1 MNMEMLAQ
9 IIAVASAFAAAF
21 HFSVLRPLDNSIS
34 RIEKMLDKFEERQ
47 SAEEKARHEMEI
59 KLAEVDQR
67 ARSAHARLDEITKL
81 MAAQNN
87 DLHK

>member
-34 RIEKMLDKFEERQ
+34 RIDKMLDKFEDR
-47 SAEEKARHEMEI
+47 ANREEQARHEVEI
-59 KLAEVDQR
+59 RLAEVDQR
-67 ARSAHARLDEITKL
+67 ARSAHARLDEITKIL
-81 MAAQNN
+81 AAQNN
-87 DLHK
+87 

>member
-21 HFSVLRPLDNSIS
+21 HFSVLRPLDNTIS
-34 RIEKMLDKFEERQ
+34 RIEKMLDKFAERADREEQ
-47 SAEEKARHEMEI
+47 ARHEMAI

-67 ARSAHARLDEITKL
+67 ARSAHARLDELTSVL
-81 MAAQNN
+81 AAQNN
-87 DLHK
+87 

>member
-1 MNMEMLAQ
+1 MNMEMFVQ

-34 RIEKMLDKFEERQ
+34 RIEKMLDKFEER
-47 SAEEKARHEMEI
+47 ATMEEKARHEVEI

-67 ARSAHARLDEITKL
+67 ARSAHARLDELTSVL
-81 MAAQNN
+81 AAQNN
-87 DLHK
+87 

>member
-1 MNMEMLAQ
+1 MNMEILAQ

-47 SAEEKARHEMEI
+47 SAEEKARHEMDI
-59 KLAEVDQR
+59 KLAEVDAR
-67 ARSAHARLDEITKL
+67 ARSAHARLDELTKIL
-81 MAAQNN
+81 ADRNN
-87 DLHK
+87 